1 MGRAERRAKER
12 AERKREVRMTP
23 EKIRELK
30 ESTAR
35 EACRKVEEMQKARS
49 KETTEKALDMLLLFG
64 MTVLHEQKDSWGKK
78 RLEQYYDGCMA
89 LLTDFEQGK
98 CTFRSLR
105 DKLVEE
111 TGIQLSEV

>member
-1 MGRAERRAKER
+1 
-12 AERKREVRMTP
+12 
-23 EKIRELK
+23 
-30 ESTAR
+30 
-35 EACRKVEEMQKARS
+35 
-49 KETTEKALDMLLLFG
+49 

-89 LLTDFEQGK
+89 LLADFEQGK